1 MGGRSL
7 QQVQCR
13 DAKEGLEIG
22 DAAGFCQVLGRKPG
36 SPKAFKWR
44 NPGPSPPNMNTQ
56 LTFRI
61 MGAALGIQLALG
73 GLVTFDFLDPSVHI
87 IWGIVLGILAVV
99 NLVYVMRM
107 PGRSRPVVGVS
118 IGIGVDI
125 LVQALLGFAVL
136 GTSSNADLS
145 NGLAWV
151 HFLNA
156 LAIFAMTLFGTF
168 MAMAGARMS
177 QARQTGPLTQ

>member
-1 MGGRSL
+1 
-7 QQVQCR
+7 
-13 DAKEGLEIG
+13 
-22 DAAGFCQVLGRKPG
+22 
-36 SPKAFKWR
+36 
-44 NPGPSPPNMNTQ
+44 
-56 LTFRI
+56 

-73 GLVTFDFLDPSVHI
+73 GLVTYDFLDPSVHI
-87 IWGIVLGILAVV
+87 DWGIILGILAVV

-107 PGRSRPVVGVS
+107 PGRPRPLVGVS

-136 GTSSNADLS
+136 GTSSNANLS

-156 LAIFAMTLFGTF
+156 LAIFAMTLFGVF

-177 QARQTGPLTQ
+177 HAPQVGQTSQ